1 MSLFGVWNLM
11 IEDYVQ
17 EEDLESDDVP
27 KADLFYC
34 AVAGNLKGSHFLKP
48 AGRFFRSSTSL
59 RAAKNWATMLCM
71 ALRCPESPCRRLV
84 LGSNRQ
90 IQTLA
95 LSLNVCHCFV
105 LLSKTIFFGD

>member
-34 AVAGNLKGSHFLKP
+34 AVAGNLKK
-48 AGRFFRSSTSL
+48 
-59 RAAKNWATMLCM
+59 
-71 ALRCPESPCRRLV
+71 EV
-84 LGSNRQ
+84 
-90 IQTLA
+90 IY
-95 LSLNVCHCFV
+95 
-105 LLSKTIFFGD
+105 